1 MQKSHKFPVD
11 NPHSPG
17 YYPYMTSLAFKFGAQ
32 LVIPPTIAGH
42 FRTMQVEET
51 KRQAI
56 IANREVLIAR
66 ITAEKD
72 TLLAYFDH
80 KFAERRA
87 ALDEFFELLHH
98 AIASGDNQQL
108 VAALSGILTIIQDN
122 PLDDFETF
130 KANFQDPDYV
140 VEI

>member
-1 MQKSHKFPVD
+1 
-11 NPHSPG
+11 
-17 YYPYMTSLAFKFGAQ
+17 MTSFAGKAGLQA
-32 LVIPPTIAGH
+32 IPPTIAGIADY

-56 IANREVLIAR
+56 IAHRDVLIER

-87 ALDEFFELLHH
+87 ALDEFFELLRQ

-122 PLDDFETF
+122 ALEDFASF
-130 KANFQDPDYV
+130 KEKFQNPDYV

>member
-1 MQKSHKFPVD
+1 
-11 NPHSPG
+11 
-17 YYPYMTSLAFKFGAQ
+17 MTSFAGKAGLQA
-32 LVIPPTIAGH
+32 IPPTIAGIADY

-56 IANREVLIAR
+56 IANRDVLIER

-87 ALDEFFELLHH
+87 ALDEFFELLRQ
-98 AIASGDNQQL
+98 AIASGDNQKL

-122 PLDDFETF
+122 ALEDFASF
-130 KANFQDPDYV
+130 KEKFQNPDYV

>member
-1 MQKSHKFPVD
+1 
-11 NPHSPG
+11 
-17 YYPYMTSLAFKFGAQ
+17 MTSFAGKAGLQA
-32 LVIPPTIAGH
+32 IPPTIAGIADY

-56 IANREVLIAR
+56 IANRDVLIER
-66 ITAEKD
+66 ITAERD

-87 ALDEFFELLHH
+87 ALDEFFELLRQ

-122 PLDDFETF
+122 ALEDFASF
-130 KANFQDPDYV
+130 KEKFQNPDYV

>member
-1 MQKSHKFPVD
+1 
-11 NPHSPG
+11 
-17 YYPYMTSLAFKFGAQ
+17 MTTQAFIFGAQ
-32 LVIPPTIAGH
+32 FVVPPTIAGIADY
-42 FRTMQVEET
+42 FRTMQVEDT

-56 IANREVLIAR
+56 IAHRDVLIER

-80 KFAERRA
+80 KFAERRV

-98 AIASGDNQQL
+98 AVASGDNQQL

-122 PLDDFETF
+122 PLDDFASF
-130 KANFQDPDYV
+130 KEKFQDPDYV

>member
-1 MQKSHKFPVD
+1 
-11 NPHSPG
+11 
-17 YYPYMTSLAFKFGAQ
+17 MTSFAGKAGLQA
-32 LVIPPTIAGH
+32 IPPTIAGIADY

-56 IANREVLIAR
+56 IANRDVLIER
-66 ITAEKD
+66 ITAERD

-87 ALDEFFELLHH
+87 ALDEFFELLHQ

-108 VAALSGILTIIQDN
+108 VVALSGILTIIQDN
-122 PLDDFETF
+122 ALEDFASF
-130 KANFQDPDYV
+130 KEKFQNPDYV

>member
-1 MQKSHKFPVD
+1 
-11 NPHSPG
+11 
-17 YYPYMTSLAFKFGAQ
+17 MTSFAGKAGLQA
-32 LVIPPTIAGH
+32 IPPTIAGIADY

-56 IANREVLIAR
+56 IANRDVLIER

-87 ALDEFFELLHH
+87 ALDEFFELLRL

-122 PLDDFETF
+122 VLEDFASF
-130 KANFQDPDYV
+130 KEKFQNPDYV

>member
-1 MQKSHKFPVD
+1 
-11 NPHSPG
+11 
-17 YYPYMTSLAFKFGAQ
+17 MTSFAGKAGLQA
-32 LVIPPTIAGH
+32 IPPTIAAIADY
-42 FRTMQVEET
+42 FRAMQAEDT

-56 IANREVLIAR
+56 IANRDVLIER

-87 ALDEFFELLHH
+87 ALDEFFELLRQ

-122 PLDDFETF
+122 ALEDFASF
-130 KANFQDPDYV
+130 KEKFQNPDYV